1 MKAIGFIINPIAGM
15 GGKVG
20 LKGTDG
26 IEVLREARRLGA
38 EPESPKR
45 ARAAL
50 ERLALMK
57 DQIEIITYPDEMG
70 ERIARE
76 CGFEPEVI
84 GSVTSG
90 KTTCMDTQNASID
103 LMTRQV
109 DLLLFAGGDGTAK
122 DVYDS
127 VGDKTVVLGIPTGVK
142 MHSAVFAINPV
153 RAGDLAVSYLQQK
166 VKRVTEAEVMD
177 IDEENFRTGLVMA
190 KLYGYLRIPFEK
202 SHTQNMKSGSQRG
215 EKLQQESIAVDI
227 IEKMAND
234 IFYVIGPGTTTRPI
248 MEKLG
253 LDCTLLG
260 IDLIYNKK
268 LVSKD
273 LNEKNI
279 LKKIKGKKAKLIV
292 TPIGGQGYLFGRGNQ
307 PLSPDVVRNVG
318 KDNIIVVA
326 TAEKINSLK
335 GKPFLVD
342 TGDDKLNQMLSGYI
356 IVTTG
361 YRESVVYKITF

>member
-1 MKAIGFIINPIAGM
+1 LKAIGFIINPIAGM

-26 IEVLREARRLGA
+26 IEILREARRLGA

-50 ERLALMK
+50 ERLTLLK

-70 ERIARE
+70 ERIARD

-90 KTTCMDTQNASID
+90 KTTGMDTRNASID

-109 DLLLFAGGDGTAK
+109 DLLFFAGGDGTAR

-202 SHTQNMKSGSQRG
+202 KHTQNMKSGSQRG
-215 EKLQQESIAVDI
+215 EKLQQESIAVDV
-227 IEKMAND
+227 IEKMTD
-234 IFYVIGPGTTTRPI
+234 DFFYIIGPGTTTRPI

-253 LDCTLLG
+253 LDYTLLG

-268 LVSKD
+268 LVEKD
-273 LNEKNI
+273 LNEKTI

-318 KDNIIVVA
+318 KENIIVIA
-326 TAEKINSLK
+326 TNEKINSLQ

-342 TGDDKLNQMLSGYI
+342 TGDDKLNQMLSSYI

-361 YRESVVYKITF
+361 YRESVVYKIAF